1 MVDHERRE
9 LAAIVREV
17 VGETLHSLSSII
29 DVEARHGVVDA
40 LQKLESHER
49 ICGERDKNAD
59 EQRRR
64 LETKIDDIVDKLD
77 GKVPAQHFDVLSK
90 KLDGLYKIAW
100 ATTVWALATMT
111 VALTFFLKREL
122 FP

>member
-1 MVDHERRE
+1 MVENKRRDI
-9 LAAIVREV
+9 ADIVREV
-17 VGETLHSLSSII
+17 VGETLRSLSSIV

-59 EQRRR
+59 EQRKR
-64 LETKIDDIVDKLD
+64 LECKIDDIVGKLD
-77 GKVPAQHFDVLSK
+77 GKVPAAHFDVLSK
-90 KLDGLYKIAW
+90 KLDGLYRIAW
-100 ATTVWALATMT
+100 ATTVWAMTTMT
-111 VALTFFLKREL
+111 IALAFFIKREL